1 MTRQPGFLVLFFTHP
16 LWRPSSLIEERG
28 RASSN
33 SNSVGGEVD
42 LVRETRA
49 TGLSS
54 LSHPNCPKIGQ
65 IRSET
70 SLNNM
75 PFHPQMYC
83 NVQIFTY
90 EVA

>member
-1 MTRQPGFLVLFFTHP
+1 MLLFTHH
-16 LWRPSSLIEERG
+16 SSLIDERG
-28 RASSN
+28 SSAVSSKSLGGTVN
-33 SNSVGGEVD
+33 SNINVD

-49 TGLSS
+49 TPYHPN
-54 LSHPNCPKIGQ
+54 HPNCPKIGQ
-65 IRSET
+65 IRSAT

-75 PFHPQMYC
+75 PFNPQMYC